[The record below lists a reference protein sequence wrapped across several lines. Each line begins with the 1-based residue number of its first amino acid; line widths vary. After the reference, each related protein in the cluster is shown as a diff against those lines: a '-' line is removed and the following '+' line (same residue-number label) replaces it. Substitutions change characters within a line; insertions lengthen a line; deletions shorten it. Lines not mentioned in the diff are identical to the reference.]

1 MDTDYLIRKTTI
13 IHNKAEKALSDLN
26 EMEALIKKQIQ
37 KKEILINN
45 RITSNQNIHKTVE
58 ENIDTISKTNLKNKN
73 LYMKIFFLLSLS
85 LVFFYYFLYIN
96 YNHDNIIVNIENE
109 EIIVEKKEKIKKIG
123 KFLKNIVFHI
133 IKSRYLI
140 SNIMSTIFF
149 QMLHIN
155 KLENIIRIL
164 VNN

>member
-109 EIIVEKKEKIKKIG
+109 EITKSEDNNG
-123 KFLKNIVFHI
+123 NILAKATV
-133 IKSRYLI
+133 S
-140 SNIMSTIFF
+140 
-149 QMLHIN
+149 
-155 KLENIIRIL
+155 L
-164 VNN
+164 VRN

>member
-45 RITSNQNIHKTVE
+45 RITSNQNIHETVE

-155 KLENIIRIL
+155 KLENIIRVL